1 MRWSR
6 SISDCKV
13 ISKCMIQSQGG
24 GPSRVWGRHHWQR
37 QVLVEDKRAFQI
49 WPSGVRPSS
58 IVRSIDD
65 GRDGAQGVVEPKFV
79 RFTPR
84 NSLRE
89 KLLNFER
96 TYSVV
101 DDNVG
106 KTLIVR
112 PMSNEWIENSALL
125 LTESFAESMGY
136 LSVYRN
142 FLLNQIRQYLNK
154 HVLLIPKTLILVGVL
169 RDEESQNDVLVG
181 TLEVSFSPSTRSTQ
195 LTLNPPPELPY
206 LCNMAVEP
214 TYRGQ
219 GYGSLLLDAAE
230 DMVYETG
237 YKSLFL
243 HVRHVDAPAL
253 GLYRKSGFSEEG
265 EDWPL
270 IRLFGLDQR
279 YLMKKSLVDKG
290 G

>member
-1 MRWSR
+1 
-6 SISDCKV
+6 V
-13 ISKCMIQSQGG
+13 Q
-24 GPSRVWGRHHWQR
+24 
-37 QVLVEDKRAFQI
+37 
-49 WPSGVRPSS
+49 
-58 IVRSIDD
+58 
-65 GRDGAQGVVEPKFV
+65 
-79 RFTPR
+79 

-89 KLLNFER
+89 KLLSFER
-96 TYSVV
+96 TYNVV
-101 DDNVG
+101 EQDDAGG

-125 LTESFAESMGY
+125 LTESFGESMGY

-154 HVLLIPKTLILVGVL
+154 HILLIPKTLILVGVL
-169 RDEESQNDVLVG
+169 RDEDGESQNDVLVG
-181 TLEVSFSPSTRSTQ
+181 TVEVSFSPSTRSTQ
-195 LTLNPPPELPY
+195 LTLNPPPDLPY
-206 LCNMAVEP
+206 LCNMAVEAS
-214 TYRGQ
+214 YRGQ

-243 HVRHVDAPAL
+243 HVRHVDSPAL

-279 YLMKKSLVDKG
+279 YLMKKSLVDRG

>member
-1 MRWSR
+1 M
-6 SISDCKV
+6 
-13 ISKCMIQSQGG
+13 Q
-24 GPSRVWGRHHWQR
+24 
-37 QVLVEDKRAFQI
+37 
-49 WPSGVRPSS
+49 
-58 IVRSIDD
+58 
-65 GRDGAQGVVEPKFV
+65 
-79 RFTPR
+79 

-96 TYSVV
+96 TYKVV
-101 DDNVG
+101 DDTLG

-142 FLLNQIRQYLNK
+142 FLLNQIRQYLKK

-169 RDEESQNDVLVG
+169 RDEEEESQNEVLVG
-181 TLEVSFSPSTRSTQ
+181 TVEVSFSPSTRSTQ
-195 LTLNPPPELPY
+195 LTLNPPPDLPY
-206 LCNMAVEP
+206 LCNMAVDP
-214 TYRGQ
+214 SYRGQ

-230 DMVYETG
+230 DMVHETG

-243 HVRHVDAPAL
+243 HVRHIDAPAL

-290 G
+290 ADSY

>member
-1 MRWSR
+1 M
-6 SISDCKV
+6 
-13 ISKCMIQSQGG
+13 Q
-24 GPSRVWGRHHWQR
+24 
-37 QVLVEDKRAFQI
+37 
-49 WPSGVRPSS
+49 
-58 IVRSIDD
+58 
-65 GRDGAQGVVEPKFV
+65 
-79 RFTPR
+79 

-96 TYSVV
+96 TYKVV

-154 HVLLIPKTLILVGVL
+154 HVLMIPKTLILVGVL
-169 RDEESQNDVLVG
+169 RDEEEEESQNEVLVG
-181 TLEVSFSPSTRSTQ
+181 TVEVSFSPSTRSTQ
-195 LTLNPPPELPY
+195 LTLNPPPDLPY

-214 TYRGQ
+214 SYRGQ

-237 YKSLFL
+237 FKSLFL

-279 YLMKKSLVDKG
+279 YLMKKSLVDKEG
-290 G
+290 DVSC

>member
-1 MRWSR
+1 M
-6 SISDCKV
+6 
-13 ISKCMIQSQGG
+13 Q
-24 GPSRVWGRHHWQR
+24 
-37 QVLVEDKRAFQI
+37 
-49 WPSGVRPSS
+49 
-58 IVRSIDD
+58 
-65 GRDGAQGVVEPKFV
+65 
-79 RFTPR
+79 

-96 TYSVV
+96 TYKVV
-101 DDNVG
+101 DDTLG

-142 FLLNQIRQYLNK
+142 FLLNQIRQYLKK

-169 RDEESQNDVLVG
+169 RDEEEESQNEVLVG
-181 TLEVSFSPSTRSTQ
+181 TVEVSFSPSTRSTQ
-195 LTLNPPPELPY
+195 LTLNPPPDLPY
-206 LCNMAVEP
+206 LCNMAVDP
-214 TYRGQ
+214 SYRGQ

-230 DMVYETG
+230 DMVHETG

-243 HVRHVDAPAL
+243 HVRHIDAPAL

-290 G
+290 ADSC

>member
-1 MRWSR
+1 M
-6 SISDCKV
+6 
-13 ISKCMIQSQGG
+13 Q
-24 GPSRVWGRHHWQR
+24 
-37 QVLVEDKRAFQI
+37 
-49 WPSGVRPSS
+49 
-58 IVRSIDD
+58 
-65 GRDGAQGVVEPKFV
+65 
-79 RFTPR
+79 

-96 TYSVV
+96 TYKVV
-101 DDNVG
+101 DDTVG

-142 FLLNQIRQYLNK
+142 FLLNQIRQYLKK

-169 RDEESQNDVLVG
+169 RDEEEESQNEVLVG
-181 TLEVSFSPSTRSTQ
+181 TVEVSFSPSTRSTQ
-195 LTLNPPPELPY
+195 LTLNPPPDLPY
-206 LCNMAVEP
+206 LCNMAVDP
-214 TYRGQ
+214 SYRGQ

-230 DMVYETG
+230 DMVHETG

-243 HVRHVDAPAL
+243 HVRHIDAPAL

-290 G
+290 ADSC

>member
-1 MRWSR
+1 M
-6 SISDCKV
+6 
-13 ISKCMIQSQGG
+13 Q
-24 GPSRVWGRHHWQR
+24 
-37 QVLVEDKRAFQI
+37 
-49 WPSGVRPSS
+49 
-58 IVRSIDD
+58 
-65 GRDGAQGVVEPKFV
+65 
-79 RFTPR
+79 

-96 TYSVV
+96 TYKVV
-101 DDNVG
+101 DDTLG

-142 FLLNQIRQYLNK
+142 FLLNQIRQYLKK

-169 RDEESQNDVLVG
+169 RDEEEESQNEVLVG
-181 TLEVSFSPSTRSTQ
+181 TVEVSFSPSTRSTQ
-195 LTLNPPPELPY
+195 LTLNPPPDLPY

-214 TYRGQ
+214 SYRGQ

-230 DMVYETG
+230 DMVHETG

-243 HVRHVDAPAL
+243 HVRHIDAPAL

-270 IRLFGLDQR
+270 IRLFGLDRR

-290 G
+290 ADSC